1 MKTERQIR
9 TLVMIAIF
17 VAVGG
22 LSLGF
27 AAFSRTLTIGGEGQV
42 TSSRWNIQFA
52 NLGAASLGGSA
63 SETVAPQLNGTTAIE
78 GYEVVLNEPGD
89 SVSYTFDVQNT
100 GTFDA
105 EVRSITPG
113 LITCTGTGA
122 NATTDADNV
131 CPFIT
136 HTVTYADGSGINIG
150 DSLANT
156 TGVASLKLTITYL
169 DTITADKLPSD
180 VVTITVGTTT
190 LIYDQ
195 A

>member
-52 NLGAASLGGSA
+52 NLGTVSTVGEAE
-63 SETVAPQLNGTTAIE
+63 ETAAPQLNGTTAIQ
-78 GYEVVLNEPGD
+78 GYEVVLKVPGD
-89 SVSYTFDVQNT
+89 SVSYEFDVQNT

-105 EVRSITPG
+105 EVASFTLG
-113 LITCTGTGA
+113 TITCVGTGA
-122 NATTDADNV
+122 NATTDAANL
-131 CPFIT
+131 CPNIS
-136 HTVTYADGSGINIG
+136 HTITYADGSAIQEG
-150 DSLANT
+150 DLLANT
-156 TGVASLKLTITYL
+156 TGSARLKLTLTYSAA
-169 DTITADKLPSD
+169 TTEANLPTD